1 MTDISCKT
9 ASLEITKNERRNL
22 TLKQR
27 YALALVQYV
36 NPTHFI
42 TLSLNQARWIGD
54 QHHGTWVSGDD
65 TRYSNTHDG
74 FMQSL
79 SKRLCSRTMWEFHRP
94 ILRSACVVEGGRNGV
109 RNHLHMIV
117 AKPDDVDEEKFR
129 IMAIRT
135 ANDNSWIMN
144 GTHAVNI
151 QQISSNLE
159 AINAAFYS
167 VKQGVER
174 LTLS

>member
-42 TLSLNQARWIGD
+42 TLSLNQARRIGD
-54 QHHGTWVSGDD
+54 QYHGTWARGDD
-65 TRYSNTHDG
+65 TIYSDTHDG

-94 ILRSACVVEGGRNGV
+94 IV
-109 RNHLHMIV
+109 R
-117 AKPDDVDEEKFR
+117 R
-129 IMAIRT
+129 Q
-135 ANDNSWIMN
+135 
-144 GTHAVNI
+144 NI
-151 QQISSNLE
+151 WH
-159 AINAAFYS
+159 
-167 VKQGVER
+167 
-174 LTLS
+174 